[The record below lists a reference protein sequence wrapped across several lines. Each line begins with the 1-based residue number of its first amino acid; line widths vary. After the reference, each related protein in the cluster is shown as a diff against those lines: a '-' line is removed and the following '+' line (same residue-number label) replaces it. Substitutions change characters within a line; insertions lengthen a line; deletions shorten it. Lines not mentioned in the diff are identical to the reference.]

1 MRRFRVLLV
10 ALILIVVVWWW
21 LAPAPGPKV
30 APGTILV
37 VNVGGRYV
45 EAAEPSLFS
54 RLMGDRRRPFVS
66 LLSELRKAER
76 DDRLSAVVLRIR
88 DLQVGWGKA
97 QEIRDAIASLER
109 SGRPTVAYL
118 EVQSFRTNLE
128 YYVAT
133 AAGRVVEAP
142 GTRTALV
149 GLAAEFLFFGGMFE
163 KAGIDVEV
171 ERIGRYKTA
180 TDTFAGSEM
189 TPAHREMAD
198 SLLDSLD
205 AQYVSAIAQG
215 RKLNEAA
222 VRAAIESAPMT
233 PREMLEL
240 KLIDGISHY
249 DEVIASLGNAPVVK
263 GSDYATVGLSAVGIE
278 PVATFA
284 LVYGSGV
291 VMLGEGSATRTGN
304 PVLASDTIS
313 SALREAADS
322 EEVSAIILRLD
333 SPGGSALAS
342 ELVWRALQQVRLGGK
357 PVIAS
362 ISDVAASGG
371 YYIAVG
377 ADQVVAPAGSLTGSI
392 GVYVMRPVLGG
403 MFEKLGIGVQPIT
416 RGPRADLLLSSQPL
430 SEASRERLRAEIA
443 GVYELFLRRVAIG
456 RSLDPAQVDTLGQGR
471 VWTGAQAVE
480 AGLVDGVG
488 GLRAAVNRA
497 KDKLGIDPGADVALM
512 TFPAPKSMAEQISE
526 ALTGL
531 RARTLSELMI
541 PETLRALEPWLVGVP
556 EGAPALLPPVF
567 VDIR

>member
-416 RGPRADLLLSSQPL
+416 RGTRADLLLSSQPL

-556 EGAPALLPPVF
+556 EGAPALVPPVF